1 MKRVLTYSSIVL
13 LCYFVFLLITF
24 PADRAYSMAKSMMPN
39 VALYGVRGTVWA
51 GEADAVVLKD
61 KQPLREFEWTV
72 LPWHILMGRL
82 AADVKFDNNR
92 TWVNARVA
100 YSVTGKVI
108 VSRLSGQ
115 LDGEALQSLLPNNL
129 PMKLGGLFRM
139 NVDEVVYSPEQQTLL
154 AAEGQVN
161 WQNASIK
168 VMQEAKIGDFQLIM
182 TTTDAG
188 VHGAFTDVN
197 NEGPLMVQGDV
208 VLSPEKQYELN
219 AKLKVRDAAR
229 QDLVQSL
236 RFIGR
241 ADAQGFVVFNKKG
254 EL

>member
-1 MKRVLTYSSIVL
+1 MKRVLTYSAIVL
-13 LCYFVFLLITF
+13 LCYFVFLLINF
-24 PADRAYSMAKSMMPN
+24 PADRAYSMAKNMMPDID
-39 VALYGVRGTVWA
+39 LYGVRGTVWA
-51 GEADAVVLKD
+51 GEADALVVNNK
-61 KQPLREFEWTV
+61 PLREFEWTV
-72 LPWHILMGRL
+72 LPWHVLMGRL

-100 YSVTGKVI
+100 YSLGGKMI
-108 VSRLSGQ
+108 VSRVSGQ
-115 LDGEALQSLLPNNL
+115 LDGEGLQTLLPNNL

-139 NVDEVVYSPEQQTLL
+139 NVDEVVYLPEQQSLL
-154 AAEGQVN
+154 SAEGQVD
-161 WQNASIK
+161 WQDASIK

-197 NEGPLMVQGDV
+197 EGPLMVQGDV
-208 VLSPEKQYELN
+208 VLSPEKKYELE

-229 QDLVQSL
+229 RDLVQSL

-241 ADAQGFVVFNKKG
+241 ADGQGVVTFNKKG